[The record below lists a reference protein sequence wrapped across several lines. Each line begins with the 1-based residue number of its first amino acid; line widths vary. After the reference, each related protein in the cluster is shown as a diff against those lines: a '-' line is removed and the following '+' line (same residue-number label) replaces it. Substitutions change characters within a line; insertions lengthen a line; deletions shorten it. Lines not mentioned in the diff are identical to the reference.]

1 MSLRQWKNT
10 LIQSVGKDETYQ
22 LNVTFGSNKNCIA
35 MFQLIERVWIQ
46 KFMMEDHKI
55 KTKWGI
61 FRLTIIPI
69 LC

>member
-46 KFMMEDHKI
+46 KLND
-55 KTKWGI
+55 G
-61 FRLTIIPI
+61 RP
-69 LC
+69 